1 MHPDLL
7 NHLACP
13 KCGGE
18 LRVTCGALDDGH
30 VQEGELACQGCG
42 ARYAV
47 RNGIPRMIA
56 PLTGEM
62 LRSADTDRVDLTVS
76 QYSAY
81 QGEVYAPL
89 AESLQNEAI
98 LKARTGLEATDYA
111 GKICLDAGCGIGRF
125 SRVMA
130 RSGARRVIALD
141 AGDSIDA
148 AKKQTDPALPVSFV
162 QGHILEL
169 PVRPASIDRVISIG
183 VLHHTANPE
192 RGFRSLARAVAVGG
206 SLSVYLYTNAFLP
219 WNKLARVPFW
229 QLRFALWVEPL
240 RRLVVRLPNGPR
252 LAFCKALYAFR
263 MKVLEPLKR
272 AGAAGRMA
280 ASTLQLVV
288 PPDIYKP
295 LENAESNIAR
305 NFDAYSTPYNY
316 CHQFEEL
323 LEWFTTEHGFNRVL
337 ATPYRLS
344 MTGWKDAGTDPAAP
358 VQLTIHRAQSIA
370 ALEAAGVEQ
379 QPAKS

>member
-7 NHLACP
+7 DYLACP
-13 KCGGE
+13 ACSGG
-18 LRVTCGALDDGH
+18 LRIARGGLEDGQ
-30 VQEGELACQGCG
+30 VDEGELACAGCN

-56 PLTGEM
+56 ALDIAPDRG
-62 LRSADTDRVDLTVS
+62 AADRVDLTVS

-98 LKARTGLEATDYA
+98 LEARTGLQAPDYA
-111 GKICLDAGCGIGRF
+111 GRTCLDAGCGIGRF

-130 RSGARRVIALD
+130 RAGARRVIALD

-148 AKKQTDPALPVSFV
+148 AKAMTDPTLPVSFV

-169 PVRPASIDRVISIG
+169 PVKAGSIDRVISIG

-192 RGFRSLARAVAVGG
+192 KGFRALSRAVADGG
-206 SLSVYLYTNAFLP
+206 SLSVYLYANAFLP
-219 WNKLARVPFW
+219 WNRLARIPFW
-229 QLRFALWVEPL
+229 QLRFALWIEPI

-263 MKVLEPLKR
+263 MGILEPLKR
-272 AGAAGRMA
+272 AGAPGRLVAGA
-280 ASTLQLVV
+280 LQLVV

-323 LEWFTTEHGFNRVL
+323 LDWFSTEAGFHRVL

-344 MTGWKDAGTDPAAP
+344 MTGWKEAGADPDAPI
-358 VQLTIHRAQSIA
+358 QLTVHRPRSIA
-370 ALEAAGVEQ
+370 PLEAAGVEIHAE
-379 QPAKS
+379 PA

>member
-7 NHLACP
+7 SYLACP
-13 KCGGE
+13 KCAAGLGISSGE
-18 LRVTCGALDDGH
+18 QEDGY
-30 VQEGELACQGCG
+30 VEEGELACQGCG

-47 RNGIPRMIA
+47 RKGIPRMIT
-56 PLTGEM
+56 PLSGEM
-62 LRSADTDRVDLTVS
+62 LRSASTDRVDLTVS

-98 LKARTGLEATDYA
+98 LKARTGLEAANYA
-111 GKICLDAGCGIGRF
+111 GKVCLDAGCGIGRF

-169 PVRPASIDRVISIG
+169 PVKSASIDRVISIG

-192 RGFRSLARAVAVGG
+192 RGFRSLARAVAVDG

-219 WNKLARVPFW
+219 WNKLARVPLW
-229 QLRFALWVEPL
+229 QLRFALWMEPL
-240 RRLVVRLPNGPR
+240 RRLIVRLPNGPR

-263 MKVLEPLKR
+263 MKVLEPLKH
-272 AGAAGRMA
+272 AGGAGRVA
-280 ASTLQLVV
+280 ASALQLVA

-295 LENAESNIAR
+295 LENAKSNIAR

-323 LEWFTTEHGFNRVL
+323 LEWFTSEPGFNRVL

-344 MTGWKDAGTDPAAP
+344 MTGWKDEGTDPATP
-358 VQLTIHRAQSIA
+358 VQLTVHRVQSIA
-370 ALEAAGVEQ
+370 ALEAAGVEH
-379 QPAKS
+379 QPANS